1 MVVDR
6 MEIKSGSIV
15 SGLPARVRRETTQKD
30 IDLIKGYRDIY
41 VNNTKI
47 YLAEKLNTEVN

>member
-1 MVVDR
+1 

-41 VNNTKI
+41 VNNTKM